1 MKVLKALLFTSLLTP
16 LTTLSSPAPKGEDL
30 LEHLEAFYQDNAET
44 LTTHLTVSYYM
55 GVVNG
60 LTFYDGP
67 DICSPI
73 GATNSQLMLVVKK
86 HLDDNPQKLHQTTEE
101 LIIEALSKA
110 FPCPTE
116 DE

>member
-16 LTTLSSPAPKGEDL
+16 FTTLSSPAPKGEDL
-30 LEHLEAFYQDNAET
+30 LEHLEAFYQDNAENI
-44 LTTHLTVSYYM
+44 TTPLTVSYYM
-55 GVVNG
+55 GVVAG
-60 LTFYDGP
+60 LSYYDGP
-67 DICSPI
+67 DICSPA
-73 GATNSQLMLVVKK
+73 GVTNNQLMLVVKK
-86 HLDDNPQKLHQTTEE
+86 HLNDNPQKLHQTTAE